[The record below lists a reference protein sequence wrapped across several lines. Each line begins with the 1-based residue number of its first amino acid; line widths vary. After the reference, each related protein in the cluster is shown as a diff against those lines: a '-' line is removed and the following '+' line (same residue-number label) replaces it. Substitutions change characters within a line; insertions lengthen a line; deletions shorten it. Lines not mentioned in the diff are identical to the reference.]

1 MRVILPLLLLFSLSG
16 FSQTINI
23 IPNPSK
29 IEIKDGFLNFKQGL
43 SIKTYGE
50 DVELT
55 GIARLFGNTLFGSK
69 AWKVPESKDRAKLII
84 LHILYPQSDPLTDES
99 YSIRVFPDSVL
110 IQSHSYRGLFYG
122 CQSAT
127 QLFIN
132 SVLTNEVPCMEITDT
147 PQYAYRGMHLDVC
160 RHFFST
166 DVVKQYLDL
175 MAQLK
180 LNVFHWHLTDDQGW
194 RIEIKK
200 YPRLTEVGGWSTQ
213 KDGFKTGGYYT
224 QKEIKEIVAYAAER
238 FITVIPEIELPG
250 HSSAAIAAYPFLSC
264 TPNEAKTVP
273 TTWGIKKDIYCP
285 SDSTFSF
292 LKDVLDEVCTL
303 FPGKYIHL
311 GGDEAPKD
319 AWKKSSVAQALMQR
333 EHLKNEEELQH
344 YFLKKMEDYLAT
356 KGKRCIGWGE
366 IVKGGLSDSVL
377 VMSWLNKK
385 AGVKAIAHGNQ
396 VIMTPRVFCY
406 FDYPQNISDKK
417 PAWWMLYL
425 GVHKVYS
432 FNPMANSIPGEKRKL
447 VLGGQA
453 NVWTEYITDEK
464 RLHHQIM
471 PRLSAMAEALWSKH
485 KNFADFQE
493 RMNNSAVL
501 K

>member
-1 MRVILPLLLLFSLSG
+1 MFALLFSLPG
-16 FSQTINI
+16 FSQVINI

-29 IEIKDGFLNFKQGL
+29 IELKAGFLNFKQGL
-43 SIKTYGE
+43 SIKTYG
-50 DVELT
+50 DDAELS
-55 GIARLFGNTLFGSK
+55 GIARLFGNSLFGSK
-69 AWKVPESKDRAKLII
+69 EWKVPESKNGAKLII
-84 LHILYPQSDPLTDES
+84 LQILESPDNSSADES
-99 YSIRVFPDSVL
+99 YSIRVFTDSVL
-110 IQSHSYRGLFYG
+110 IQSHTYRGLFYG
-122 CQSAT
+122 CESAT

-132 SVLTNEVPCMEITDT
+132 SVLTNEIPCMEITDT
-147 PQYAYRGMHLDVC
+147 PQYAYRGMLLDVC

-166 DVVKQYLDL
+166 DVVKQYIDL
-175 MAQLK
+175 MAELK

-200 YPRLTEVGGWSTQ
+200 YPRLTEVGGWCTQ
-213 KDGFKTGGYYT
+213 KDGFKYGGYYT

-238 FITVIPEIELPG
+238 YITVIPEIELPG

-264 TPNEAKTVP
+264 TPNEPKTVP

-292 LKDVLDEVCTL
+292 LKDVLDEVCAL
-303 FPGKYIHL
+303 FPEQYIHM

-319 AWKKSSVAQALMQR
+319 AWKKSRIAQALMQR

-396 VIMTPRVFCY
+396 VIMTPRVYCY
-406 FDYPQNISDKK
+406 FDYPQKLSDKK
-417 PAWWMLYL
+417 PTLWMLFL
-425 GVHKVYS
+425 GLHKVYRFS
-432 FNPMANSIPGEKRKL
+432 PMANSIPVEKRNL

-453 NVWTEYITDEK
+453 NVWTEYIIDEK

-471 PRLSAMAEALWSKH
+471 PRLAAMAEALWSKH
-485 KNFADFQE
+485 KNFADFRE
-493 RMNNSAVL
+493 RLNNSAVL